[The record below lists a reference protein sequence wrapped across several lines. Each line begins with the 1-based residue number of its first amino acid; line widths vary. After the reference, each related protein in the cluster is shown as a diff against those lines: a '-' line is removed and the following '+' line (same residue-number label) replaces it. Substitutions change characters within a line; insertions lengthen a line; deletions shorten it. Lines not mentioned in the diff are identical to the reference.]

1 MVERTYEND
10 VKVYVSVDVRF
21 DEGGN
26 MRPLCIIW
34 EDGRK
39 FEIQSVLDVRR
50 AASLKAGG
58 NGIRFKCRIDSKET
72 YLFYEQPRW
81 FVERAK
87 TAEPRNGSA

>member
-10 VKVYVSVDVRF
+10 IKVYVSVEVRF

-39 FEIQSVLDVRR
+39 FEIESVLDVRR

-87 TAEPRNGSA
+87 PAAIGQEG